1 VEITAGHVWTI
12 VAAAMVFFM
21 TPGLALFYGG
31 MTRAKGVLNMMMM
44 SFIAIGF
51 VSVVWVLWGYSM
63 SGGDP
68 LLGGITGSPVPSFA
82 LGSIMGTEDL
92 LGAAY
97 GGTFAII
104 TVALISGA
112 IADRAKFGA
121 WALFVPVW
129 ATLVYAPLAY
139 MVWGGGLL
147 TEDGAIGAALGEAID
162 FAGGLV
168 VHINAGVAAL
178 ILISIVG
185 ARKGFGQD
193 PSQRPHNLPL
203 VMLGAAILW
212 FGWFGFNAGA
222 AGTAEQ
228 GGLIWINTLVAPSA
242 AMLGWL
248 FTERIRDGH
257 PTSLGAASG
266 AVAGLV
272 AITPACANV
281 SPVWAIV
288 LGFVAGIASALAVG
302 LKYRMKMDDSLDV
315 IGVHLVSGVV
325 GTVALGFVALPSEGT
340 AGLFYGGGFGL
351 LLTQVVAVVVSV
363 AYCAVLTFVIA
374 FVIDKTVG
382 FRITEREEIDG
393 IDITQHAETGYSLSG
408 DATGS
413 FTPGRHAAAETA
425 AFVPAGAEA
434 GSAAGAEPARSERVP
449 G

>member
-1 VEITAGHVWTI
+1 VHIVEITAGHVWTI
-12 VAAAMVFFM
+12 VAAALVFFM

-44 SFIAIGF
+44 SFISIAI
-51 VSVVWVLWGYSM
+51 VSIVWVLWGYSM

-68 LLGGITGSPVPSFA
+68 LLGGLTGSPVPSFA
-82 LGSIMGTEDL
+82 LADIMGTEDL

-112 IADRAKFGA
+112 IADRARFGA
-121 WALFVPVW
+121 WAVFVPVW

-147 TEDGAIGAALGEAID
+147 TEDGAVGSAIGEAID

-178 ILISIVG
+178 ILIMIVG
-185 ARKGFGQD
+185 ARQGFGKD

-228 GGLIWINTLVAPSA
+228 AGLIWINTLVAPSA

-248 FTERIRDGH
+248 LTERIRDKH
-257 PTSLGAASG
+257 ATSLGAASG

-288 LGFVAGIASALAVG
+288 IGFVAGICSALAVG
-302 LKYRMKMDDSLDV
+302 LKYRLRMDDSLDV
-315 IGVHLVSGVV
+315 IGVHLVSGIV

-351 LLTQVVAVVVSV
+351 LLTQVVAVLVSV
-363 AYCAVLTFVIA
+363 LYCAVLTFVIA
-374 FVIDKTVG
+374 IAIDKTIG
-382 FRITEREEIDG
+382 FRITERDEIDG
-393 IDITQHAETGYSLSG
+393 IDITQHAESGYALAG

-413 FTPGRHAAAETA
+413 FSPGRHAAGEDASS
-425 AFVPAGAEA
+425 F
-434 GSAAGAEPARSERVP
+434 EPGRSEPVHS
-449 G
+449 